1 MNEVVEYFL
10 VFAVSYAITYVL
22 ISVGV
27 DVVAEIKEIRRQ
39 KDQRKR
45 QTYKG
50 DGVTHLDKRKEEET
64 AVSVNRVLSAS
75 KGFSNI
81 GKQFKRVRK

>member
-1 MNEVVEYFL
+1 MNEVVKFFL
-10 VFAVSYAITYVL
+10 IFIVSYAITSVF
-22 ISVGV
+22 ISVGI
-27 DVVAEIKEIRRQ
+27 DIAEEIEEMRNQ
-39 KDQRKR
+39 KVQRKH

-50 DGVTHLDKRKEEET
+50 DGVTHLDKHKEEEIT
-64 AVSVNRVLSAS
+64 VSVNRVLSAS

>member
-1 MNEVVEYFL
+1 MNEIVEYFL
-10 VFAVSYAITYVL
+10 IFAVSYAVTYVFIFL
-22 ISVGV
+22 FV
-27 DVVAEIKEIRRQ
+27 DSEEVREQ
-39 KDQRKR
+39 KNQRKR

-81 GKQFKRVRK
+81 SKQFKRVRK